1 MSVVTSVLQGS
12 TQYRIGS
19 FVGYAMDRRNNGASV
34 SLDITNGSNFPI
46 DVHEGDL
53 IITAIARGGTGDN
66 ASSMLTSGYSKV
78 LSEFSNDTNDTNL
91 DVFVKI
97 SDGTETTIASAS
109 TAQTADS
116 VIFCVMV
123 FRGVQQIKYLLAREQ
138 QNNDDPR
145 INNVSDLNYG
155 NICVVIGASAHILGE
170 GLNRQF
176 EQGGDLE
183 DFQTLSEGDTY
194 DITFGMGYRKIT
206 NETGYAPSSMQGD
219 LSGASSGTCSA
230 ILVLD

>member
-1 MSVVTSVLQGS
+1 MSVVTGVLQGS

-19 FVGYAMDRRNNGASV
+19 FVGYAMGRAINGNSV
-34 SLDITNGSNFPI
+34 SLDITNGSNFPV

-66 ASSMLTSGYSKV
+66 ASSMSTSGYSKI

-109 TAQTADS
+109 TGQTADS
-116 VIFCVMV
+116 VIFCAMV

-138 QNNDDPR
+138 VNTDDPR
-145 INNVSDLNYG
+145 INDVSDLNYG
-155 NICVVIGASAHILGE
+155 NICVVIGAAAHVLGE
-170 GLNRQF
+170 GLGDQF

-183 DFQTLSEGDTY
+183 DFQTLSESDTY
-194 DITFGMGYRKIT
+194 DITFGMGYRRIT
-206 NETGYAPSSMQGD
+206 NETGYAPSAMIGD